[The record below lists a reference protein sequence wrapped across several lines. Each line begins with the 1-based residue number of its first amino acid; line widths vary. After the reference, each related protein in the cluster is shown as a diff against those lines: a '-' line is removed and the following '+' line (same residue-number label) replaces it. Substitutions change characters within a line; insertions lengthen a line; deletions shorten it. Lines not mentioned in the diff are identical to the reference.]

1 MTGNNSCR
9 LSYIEFEMSIFHFY
23 IPKLFQFLSLSS
35 LLPLISIKQLTQ
47 PVISQELFS
56 ILLNYL
62 SASVSWMQITLIL
75 MLTVL
80 RRKKKKRM
88 QIGLYS
94 GHQMFHF
101 YGFFSLYFTEFVVLA
116 SYRHGFSHYMQK
128 NHHILKKVDT
138 AIQFLTKRF
147 NLFFNKQQK
156 KE

>member
-80 RRKKKKRM
+80 RREKKKKECRQVYIQVTKCSIFM
-88 QIGLYS
+88 DSFPCTLLNLLFWLHIG
-94 GHQMFHF
+94 M
-101 YGFFSLYFTEFVVLA
+101 A
-116 SYRHGFSHYMQK
+116 SVTTCRKITIF
-128 NHHILKKVDT
+128 
-138 AIQFLTKRF
+138 
-147 NLFFNKQQK
+147 
-156 KE
+156 